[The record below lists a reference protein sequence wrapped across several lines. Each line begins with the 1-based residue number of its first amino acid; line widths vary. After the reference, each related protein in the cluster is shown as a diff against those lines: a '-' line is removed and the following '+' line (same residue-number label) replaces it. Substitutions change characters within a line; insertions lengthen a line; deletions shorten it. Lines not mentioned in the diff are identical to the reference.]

1 MEAAADDRLTVLYLI
16 AKGRSGSNILA
27 HFVGQLDGYCNTGEL
42 HHLWSWGLRESGRCG
57 CGRSVPECELWSK
70 VVANPE
76 LDGVDPATVEGWQ
89 EEILAWRSV
98 PRLLRLKPSERGS
111 WEVLDRYCRVR
122 ASLYRAVA

>member
-27 HFVGQLDGYCNTGEL
+27 HFLGQLDGYCNTGEL
-42 HHLWSWGLRESGRCG
+42 HHLWSWGLREGGRCG

-76 LDGVDPATVEGWQ
+76 LEGVDPATVYSGFAYSGTAGGRAT
-89 EEILAWRSV
+89 LALS
-98 PRLLRLKPSERGS
+98 LNAKPGQF
-111 WEVLDRYCRVR
+111 
-122 ASLYRAVA
+122 